1 MVQGLEPKSN
11 GCSYQ
16 IDNSSYAD
24 VDSTTIF
31 STNFKD
37 SLPKIKRSVF
47 LEAF

>member
-16 IDNSSYAD
+16 IDKSSYAD